1 MLNSIPYNLRY
12 NKANFVFVGNNSTS
26 RSRPMFLFLEYSL
39 DLLPINKYIGL
50 DQVSIRIKGMN
61 EKLWGWILGLVVDYA
76 HHEKYIHNFIGK
88 FPSWKRK
95 KKSVM
100 KYKEIFFVLK

>member
-1 MLNSIPYNLRY
+1 
-12 NKANFVFVGNNSTS
+12 
-26 RSRPMFLFLEYSL
+26 MFLFLEYSL

-61 EKLWGWILGLVVDYA
+61 EKLWGWILGLVVDCA

-88 FPSWKRK
+88 FPS
-95 KKSVM
+95 
-100 KYKEIFFVLK
+100 